1 MKKILLL
8 STLFIVILLISGCKS
23 NSDIFSCSED
33 SECIVV
39 DSIEGL
45 QYIPD
50 INDEC
55 GCANVA
61 AINSQYL
68 ELWEQKREEFKGKI
82 ECDKWCKAL
91 GKKDSYIAKCENNK
105 CVLEMK

>member
-1 MKKILLL
+1 MKKVLLL
-8 STLFIVILLISGCKS
+8 LTLFIIILLMSGCKS
-23 NSDIFSCSED
+23 NPDIFSCSQN

-50 INDEC
+50 FNDKC

-61 AINSQYL
+61 TINSQYL
-68 ELWEQKREEFKGKI
+68 ELWEQKREEFKDKL
-82 ECDKWCKAL
+82 ECDIMCKAL
-91 GKKDSYIAKCENNK
+91 GLKDSYIAKCENK
-105 CVLEMK
+105 SCVLKLK